1 MPKKLAWPLRE
12 DDTHTHTHREV
23 LMTIAGTNAYL
34 QISYVLDSLV
44 GEFLGQQIEGA
55 QLLAALVQS

>member
-1 MPKKLAWPLRE
+1 
-12 DDTHTHTHREV
+12 
-23 LMTIAGTNAYL
+23 MTIAGTNAYL

-55 QLLAALVQS
+55 QLLAALMQS